1 MICLHFLYDHS
12 QLTVGGGAN
21 MQQEPYTRQGWGL
34 HLDKI
39 FCGMVALRKAVLA
52 STSEKE
58 HHCWLSAMVCGT

>member
-52 STSEKE
+52 STS
-58 HHCWLSAMVCGT
+58 